1 MYEAE
6 SPQEEGVMT
15 EKDKGAWRL
24 NRQVSLSFVLEMVL
38 LGSLI
43 VGSWFNLQSR
53 LDLLGR
59 DVELLLERQRD
70 FCSRL
75 DAMQEKT
82 IAHEYR
88 LRAVEEVAKGE

>member
-1 MYEAE
+1 
-6 SPQEEGVMT
+6 MT
-15 EKDKGAWRL
+15 DKDKDKGAWRL

-43 VGSWFNLQSR
+43 VGSWFNLQTR

-59 DVELLLERQRD
+59 DVELLLEQQRD
-70 FCSRL
+70 YCVRL
-75 DAMQEKT
+75 EAMQEKT

-88 LRAVEEVAKGE
+88 LRTLEGVAQND